1 MPNKKMVAT
10 SGTSRVPAFRM
21 RKRLMFPLTHIVERA
36 ASLHAR
42 RAAVVQGGMR
52 FTYGEVTHRAAHLA
66 GAMIVQ
72 GIRPGDRVAIL
83 SRNNFRYLEVNL
95 ACAFAGIILIPLN
108 HRLAAKEI
116 DGILARTETRL
127 LFQALPYEPR
137 GVATVTWEDNDPP
150 GATNS
155 YEAM

>member
-10 SGTSRVPAFRM
+10 SGTSPVPAFRM
-21 RKRLMFPLTHIVERA
+21 RKRPMFPLTHIVERA
-36 ASLHAR
+36 AAFHASR
-42 RAAVVQGGMR
+42 PAVVQGDLR
-52 FTYGEVTHRAAHLA
+52 LTYGEVTQRAAHLA
-66 GAMIVQ
+66 GAMIAR

-127 LFQALPYEPR
+127 LFQALPFEPK
-137 GVATVTWEDNDPP
+137 GVAAVTWADDDPP
-150 GATNS
+150 GARTPTRR
-155 YEAM
+155 